1 MSPKRSVS
9 KSSKSKPAKTIKLVD
24 LFAGIGGF
32 HYGVKKA
39 AKVVGARVE
48 TLLVSEINQSCREVY
63 MKNFGCAVEG
73 DIKKIDFKSYRS
85 KHKING
91 EADIL
96 TAGFPCQPFSNSGM
110 KLGLSDPR
118 GKFLGKIVEC
128 INEFRPKAFILE
140 NVPGMKKNGGN
151 LKTSKMSF
159 PPSQKIGHAM
169 QSLERKLK
177 TELGKKYEIIWLEL
191 DSSKFGSA
199 QVRKRIYIIG
209 VQKSALR
216 LKKIDLTELAKSL
229 KSTENCKKL
238 IIDIADKSER
248 HNASLNFTDNQT
260 KNLMR
265 DIRKKKKPSYVNGM
279 RRVGKA
285 YLCPGG
291 NVGQGYHAYGKAPTL
306 TKVWAR
312 FLPIYFPTAKE
323 VTPRPKLSERDLR
336 VGKSYGKGYFRR
348 ASVAEVMRLQGFR
361 GDFKPHNVDRIAYEQ
376 AGNAVNALVVKSI
389 VLKLFDLIFID

>member
-1 MSPKRSVS
+1 MSPKRLTRKPS
-9 KSSKSKPAKTIKLVD
+9 KKEPEKTIKLVD

-32 HYGVKKA
+32 HYGVREA
-39 AKVVGARVE
+39 AKVIGAGVE
-48 TLLVSEINQSCREVY
+48 TLLVSEINQSSRDVY
-63 MKNFGCAVEG
+63 TKNFGCAVEG

-85 KHKING
+85 RHKIKG

-177 TELGKKYEIIWLEL
+177 TELRKKYEIIWLEL

-209 VQKSALR
+209 VQR
-216 LKKIDLTELAKSL
+216 KILESRKI
-229 KSTENCKKL
+229 STVVVAKKL
-238 IIDIADKSER
+238 KDTKKCGTLFIDIKDKTKPHDR
-248 HNASLNFTDNQT
+248 SLNFKANQE

-265 DIRKKKKPSYVNGM
+265 DIRLRKKPSYVNGM
-279 RRVGKA
+279 RRIGKA

-291 NVGQGYHAYGKAPTL
+291 NVGQGYHAYGKVPTL

-312 FLPIYFPTAKE
+312 FLPIYFPTAGE
-323 VTPRPKLSERDLR
+323 VTPKPKFGDRDLR

-348 ASVAEVMRLQGFR
+348 ASVAEVMRLQGFK
-361 GDFKPHNVDRIAYEQ
+361 GDFKPHNIDRIAYEQ
-376 AGNAVNALVVKSI
+376 AGNAVNTRVVQAIADS
-389 VLKLFDLIFID
+389 LLRTIF